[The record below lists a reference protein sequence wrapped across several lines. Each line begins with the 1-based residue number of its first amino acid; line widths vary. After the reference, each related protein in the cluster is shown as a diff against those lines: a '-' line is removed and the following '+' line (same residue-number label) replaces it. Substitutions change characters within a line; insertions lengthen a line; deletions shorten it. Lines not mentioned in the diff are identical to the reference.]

1 MNQRRLLVL
10 ALGTSLASHTA
21 LLRAQTAIAGL
32 RRIGVLAPSTA
43 AREAVTLKPFF
54 DQMQA
59 LGWVEGKT
67 VVYDRGFAND
77 QQTEIHRLAV
87 EMVAR
92 GPDLI
97 FAPPQP
103 AAVAAKLA
111 TAKIPIVFATGTD
124 PVGVGLIQSLA
135 RPGGNA
141 TGVISV
147 IDSLAPKMVELL
159 REVLPRFQRLGLI
172 SDTTDPRL
180 KLDRAALAA
189 VSQRLGFTV
198 FVGEATNPDSLD
210 AAIEQLVHQRVEA
223 ILTNSSLVFNLRDR
237 LIELTRR
244 DGVPVVGHRSEIA
257 DAGAL
262 MSYGAVLSDQL
273 RRSARVADKI
283 LRGARPGDI
292 PVEQPTMFEFV
303 LNAKTARA
311 FGIKI
316 PPIALLRADRIIE

>member
-1 MNQRRLLVL
+1 MNPRRLLVL
-10 ALGTSLASHTA
+10 AMGTSLASHTA
-21 LLRAQTAIAGL
+21 LIRAQTATVGM
-32 RRIGVLAPSTA
+32 RRVGVLAPSTA

-54 DQMQA
+54 DQMQE

-77 QQTEIHRLAV
+77 QQAELHRLAI
-87 EMVAR
+87 EMVAK
-92 GPDLI
+92 GPELI

-103 AAVAAKLA
+103 AAVAAKAA
-111 TAKIPIVFATGTD
+111 TSRVPIVFATGTD

-141 TGVISV
+141 TGLISV

-159 REVLPRFQRLGLI
+159 RDVWPRIQRLGLL
-172 SDTTDPRL
+172 SDPTDPRL

-198 FVGEATNPDSLD
+198 FVAAASNPDSLD
-210 AAIEQLVHQRVEA
+210 AAIEQLARQRVEA
-223 ILTNSSLVFNLRDR
+223 ILTNSSLVFNLRHR
-237 LIELTRR
+237 VIELTRR
-244 DGVPVVGHRSEIA
+244 HGVPVVGHRSELVE
-257 DAGAL
+257 AGAL
-262 MSYGAVLSDQL
+262 LSYGAVLSDQI
-273 RRSARVADKI
+273 RRSALVVDKI

-292 PVEQPTMFEFV
+292 PVEQPTLFEFV
-303 LNAKTARA
+303 LNAKTART

-316 PPIALLRADRIIE
+316 PQTALLRADRIIE

>member
-210 AAIEQLVHQRVEA
+210 AAIRQLVHQRVEA